1 MLNVMQVLQRKFSED
16 SSAWD
21 IIWEVGRK
29 SSGQSWIFMDGQDIG
44 YVPKE
49 PFKAEGIAN
58 VMVVFS
64 IDYPKDRG
72 RPAENYFGITFNIL
86 GEARL

>member
-1 MLNVMQVLQRKFSED
+1 
-16 SSAWD
+16 
-21 IIWEVGRK
+21 
-29 SSGQSWIFMDGQDIG
+29 MDGQDIG
-44 YVPKE
+44 YMLKG

-58 VMVVFS
+58 VMVVLS

-72 RPAENYFGITFNIL
+72 RPAENYSGITFNIL